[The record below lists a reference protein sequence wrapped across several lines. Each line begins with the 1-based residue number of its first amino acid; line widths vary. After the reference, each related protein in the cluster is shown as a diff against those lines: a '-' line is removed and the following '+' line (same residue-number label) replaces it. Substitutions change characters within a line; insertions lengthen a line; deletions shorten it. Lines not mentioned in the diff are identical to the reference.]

1 MKRILYFCLGFL
13 LCMIIIPI
21 ASLIKNNTVPKENTQ
36 SKIQDISYNAEE
48 IKDKISSDSF
58 RILDT
63 SSNKILDVPDRE
75 FCIGALAA
83 EMPVSFESE
92 ALKAQTVAIYTYY
105 SKMREESR
113 NDSASEY
120 DFTADV
126 ENNTIYIT
134 EEKLKSM
141 WGDSFSTYYE
151 RLSDCVDDV
160 FGKILVYDDE
170 LALTCFYSISAGVTE
185 NCEDVFGSKL
195 PYLTAVASPA
205 DRLAPEYYSVKT
217 FTADEFKKLVT
228 DAWGDIDL
236 DASPQQWITDI
247 ERTNSGTVSQIVIGT
262 AQTTGEQVREIFSL
276 RSANFDVIYSQEEF
290 IFTVRGYGHG
300 VGMSQYGAQY
310 MAQQGA
316 SYKEILGTYYPHT
329 VLC

>member
-1 MKRILYFCLGFL
+1 MKRILYFCFGFL

-21 ASLIKNNTVPKENTQ
+21 VSLLKNNTVQKETTQ
-36 SKIQDISYNAEE
+36 TKEQN
-48 IKDKISSDSF
+48 ISSDTEPARDYILSNSF

-83 EMPVSFESE
+83 EMPASFEEE

-113 NDSASEY
+113 SDSTSKY

-134 EEKLKSM
+134 EEKLKSL
-141 WGDSFSTYYE
+141 WGNSFDTYYE
-151 RLSDCVDDV
+151 KLSNCVDDV
-160 FGKILVYDDE
+160 FGKILVYDNE

-185 NCEDVFGSKL
+185 NCEDIFGSKL

-205 DRLAPEYYSVKT
+205 DRFAPEYYSVKT
-217 FTADEFKKLVT
+217 FSSDEFKKLVT
-228 DAWGDIDL
+228 DAWGNIDL

-247 ERTNSGTVSQIVIGT
+247 ERTDSGTVSQIVIGT
-262 AQTTGEQVREIFSL
+262 AQTTGEQVREVFSL
-276 RSANFDVIYSQEEF
+276 RSANFDVIFSQEEF

-316 SYKEILGTYYPHT
+316 TYKEILSTYYPNT